1 MKVLNLIQ
9 IPIDSDYIS
18 SSASREE
25 KSILEKV
32 KQNTFASSKNVSKL
46 EDDDEDMEKQKD
58 QIAPTIDYISKC
70 NLN

>member
-46 EDDDEDMEKQKD
+46 EDDDEDMEKEIGQTPKTLD
-58 QIAPTIDYISKC
+58 LFSKC